1 MPNERSHISCHSW
14 PCAGLLDKYEM
25 ITALK
30 DAGLEL
36 TNQEHDAFWLDI
48 DPLRYRQLT
57 LDNWIAWAQ
66 TAI

>member
-1 MPNERSHISCHSW
+1 
-14 PCAGLLDKYEM
+14 M